1 MKRAYFEMIVAGL
14 VLAWTIGNMLLT
26 GTILTSCFPIILSFC
41 IQFIGILA
49 VATTPEKAPED

>member
-1 MKRAYFEMIVAGL
+1 MKRAYFELIVASL
-14 VLAWTIGNMLLT
+14 VLAWTICNMALT

>member
-1 MKRAYFEMIVAGL
+1 MKRAYFELIVAIL
-14 VLAWTIGNMLLT
+14 ILAWTIGNIILT

-49 VATTPEKAPED
+49 VAATPED

>member
-1 MKRAYFEMIVAGL
+1 MKRVYFELIVAIL
-14 VLAWTIGNMLLT
+14 ILAWTIGNMLLT

-49 VATTPEKAPED
+49 VATASED

>member
-1 MKRAYFEMIVAGL
+1 MKRAYFELIVASL
-14 VLAWTIGNMLLT
+14 VLAWTICNMALT

-49 VATTPEKAPED
+49 VAATPED

>member
-1 MKRAYFEMIVAGL
+1 MKRVYFEMIVASL
-14 VLAWTIGNMLLT
+14 VLAWTICNMALT

-49 VATTPEKAPED
+49 VAATPED

>member
-1 MKRAYFEMIVAGL
+1 MKRKYFELIVAGL

-26 GTILTSCFPIILSFC
+26 GTMLISCFPIILSFC

-49 VATTPEKAPED
+49 VAITPED